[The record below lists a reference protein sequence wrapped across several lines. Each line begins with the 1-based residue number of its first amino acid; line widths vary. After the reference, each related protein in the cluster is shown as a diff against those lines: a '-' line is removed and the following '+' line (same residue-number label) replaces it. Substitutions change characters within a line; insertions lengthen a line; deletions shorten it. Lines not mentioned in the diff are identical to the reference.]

1 MKKYITT
8 LLLLLTLSFAF
19 APPAVAF
26 SYCRTKNNN
35 RICILSIKRSA
46 KYLWEYRASVSVNG
60 VATPIEIY
68 NCRNRIRVKKD
79 RTVVPFQDNGPGEL
93 ICSFFKNR

>member
-1 MKKYITT
+1 MIKCIAT
-8 LLLLLTLSFAF
+8 LLLLLILSFAF
-19 APPAVAF
+19 APPAVA
-26 SYCRTKNNN
+26 SYCRNKNNN

-46 KYLWEYRASVSVNG
+46 KYPWEYRASVSVNG

-68 NCRNRIRVKKD
+68 NCRNRIRVKKN

-93 ICSFFKNR
+93 ICSILNK

>member
-35 RICILSIKRSA
+35 RICILRIKRSA

-68 NCRNRIRVKKD
+68 NCRDRIRVNKN
-79 RTVVPFQDNGPGEL
+79 RTVVPFQHNGPGEL
-93 ICSFFKNR
+93 ICSLFKNR